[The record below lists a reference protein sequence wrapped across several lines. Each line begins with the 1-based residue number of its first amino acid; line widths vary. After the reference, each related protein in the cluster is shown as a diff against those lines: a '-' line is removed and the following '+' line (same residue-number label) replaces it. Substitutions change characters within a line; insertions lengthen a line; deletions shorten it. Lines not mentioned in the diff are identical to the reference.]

1 MVSILD
7 RILPRSNCSF
17 TLDILEK
24 PDANQTNFEVTRTL
38 CGYSRITPI
47 DTLANSAQLRF
58 ISDNQQYGIMST
70 KKGFLI
76 NINASIE
83 GRYYFRV
90 YLLF

>member
-1 MVSILD
+1 MNITPIKL
-7 RILPRSNCSF
+7 LCSF